1 MDELF
6 QLLGLALPDTATI
19 FRLKVV
25 FGRIC
30 GLGAGL
36 LFMAS
41 GLDDALTWG
50 ALMAACGL
58 ALIGIAAHSSAC
70 AARRA
75 TAERERLPSSC
86 ALTSPARRLIVSRAH
101 R

>member
-6 QLLGLALPDTATI
+6 RLLGLALPDTPKVLW
-19 FRLKVV
+19 LKVA
-25 FGRIC
+25 FGGIC

-41 GLDDALTWG
+41 GLDG
-50 ALMAACGL
+50 ALARGAMMAACGL
-58 ALIGIAAHSSAC
+58 ALIGIAARGFAR

-75 TAERERLPSSC
+75 TAEREG
-86 ALTSPARRLIVSRAH
+86 PA
-101 R
+101 